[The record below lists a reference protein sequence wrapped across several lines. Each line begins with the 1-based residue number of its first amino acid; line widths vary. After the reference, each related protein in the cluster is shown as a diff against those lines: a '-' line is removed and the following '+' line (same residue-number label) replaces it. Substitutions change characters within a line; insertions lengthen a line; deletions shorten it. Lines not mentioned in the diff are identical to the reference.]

1 MNPMIRWL
9 GLVRS
14 SVARAPATYLES
26 GASQFAGMLAFSLF
40 VALVPLSV
48 GVLTVFGFLA
58 DTRGQNQGSTVAQNL
73 LVSLF
78 PTVAQH
84 SIRQALVDST
94 QHAGTVAM
102 LSVVGLVWFSTGAFS
117 TIGFALNR
125 IYGMADRSVL
135 AQRAR
140 GLWVPVGFFAL
151 AYAGVGINLVIQWWS
166 LPGWLA
172 PVTIWVALASF
183 LSLVYQ
189 FAPSHRMAWSA
200 VLPGAGL
207 AAAAIVGLAYVFP
220 LYAELTGYLGTGVRF
235 FATVFGLVA
244 WVYLIAQA
252 VLSSAV
258 LTRGLID
265 AEATRLPGT
274 PSS

>member
-1 MNPMIRWL
+1 MNPLVRWL
-9 GLVRS
+9 GLVKS

-26 GASQFAGMLAFSLF
+26 GASQLAGMLAFSLF

-48 GVLTVFGFLA
+48 GLLTVFGFLA
-58 DTRGQNQGSTVAQNL
+58 DTRGGHEGSPVVQRL

-78 PTVAQH
+78 PTVAQG

-94 QHAGTVAM
+94 QHAGTIAM

-125 IYGMADRSVL
+125 IYGMPDRSVL

-140 GLWVPVGFFAL
+140 GLWVPVAFFGL
-151 AYAGVGINLVIQWWS
+151 AYTALGINLVISLWS

-172 PVTIWVALASF
+172 PVTIWLGLASF

-189 FAPSHRMAWSA
+189 FAPSHRIPWP
-200 VLPGAGL
+200 VVVPGSGL
-207 AAAAIVGLAYVFP
+207 AAAAIVGLTYVFP
-220 LYAELTGYLGTGVRF
+220 LYADVTGYLGTIPRF

-252 VLSSAV
+252 VLCSAV

-265 AEATRLPGT
+265 PR
-274 PSS
+274 